1 MGGRGRASVVAVRET
16 TLKFSSRATFEE
28 FAREHPEVYK
38 NLVKVLA
45 MSIGRDAVQNEPISS
60 ELHHTRF

>member
-16 TLKFSSRATFEE
+16 TLKFLSRATFEE

-45 MSIGRDAVQNEPISS
+45 TSPVGDSFAAN
-60 ELHHTRF
+60 